1 MPGCQICE
9 YFTRKVISR
18 GTRETLYLA
27 KRKSVL
33 PNSSPTLYIPSLPTK
48 YKECFYNE
56 NPSKNTWELEIV
68 IPAIIYTFSLD
79 FPLLL
84 PLHLYIIERF
94 LAQTLTTPNLSVE
107 SSFGAF
113 RKHWKEP
120 LSGRCNWAELW
131 DLES

>member
-1 MPGCQICE
+1 MP
-9 YFTRKVISR
+9 T
-18 GTRETLYLA
+18 
-27 KRKSVL
+27 
-33 PNSSPTLYIPSLPTK
+33 
-48 YKECFYNE
+48 
-56 NPSKNTWELEIV
+56 
-68 IPAIIYTFSLD
+68 IIYTFSLD

-120 LSGRCNWAELW
+120 LNGGCNWAELW
-131 DLES
+131 DPES